1 MDVTGGLI
9 FLELG
14 IEVLIL
20 GLILYFMILS
30 RKGRWRKDAEILK
43 VHISEADALVKK
55 ADQELNERFTEL
67 KDLLVRLQKKEEAL
81 IKYMEIADKAM
92 QDFRKSA
99 KDPPGENQRG
109 INYEEVLK
117 LIEEGASQMDISRI
131 TGIGEGEIDLIQ
143 KLKRKG

>member
-81 IKYMEIADKAM
+81 IKYMEMADKAM

-99 KDPPGENQRG
+99 KGPPRENQRG

-117 LIEEGASQMDISRI
+117 LIEEGVSQSDISRI